1 MKKLKYIGLSPTK
14 CPFVGLMHQGE
25 TVEVS
30 NKQADILLHGL
41 FEETDTTTKKEKKSK
56 KR

>member
-1 MKKLKYIGLSPTK
+1 MMKKLKYIGLNPTQ

-30 NKQADILLHGL
+30 DEQANVLMNGL
-41 FEETDTTTKKEKKSK
+41 FEEINVDKKKKEKKG
-56 KR
+56 